1 MQKKELWNRNYL
13 TFMEGEIVARAKKD
27 NVPVSVRLEK
37 GIFERLSKF
46 CEDSGQPKTVA
57 VERALEMYID
67 DYYEKMGKTQEI
79 L

>member
-1 MQKKELWNRNYL
+1 M
-13 TFMEGEIVARAKKD
+13 ARAKKD
-27 NVPVSVRLEK
+27 NVPVSMRLEK
-37 GIFERLSKF
+37 GIFEKLSKF

-67 DYYEKMGKTQEI
+67 NYYEKIGKSHRI

>member
-1 MQKKELWNRNYL
+1 
-13 TFMEGEIVARAKKD
+13 MEGKVVARAKKD

-67 DYYEKMGKTQEI
+67 DYYEKMGGTAKNKG
-79 L
+79 LKNSMYR